1 MRNTTWVLAVSIG
14 ALLGLVAAC
23 DTAPGPEEL
32 GVRPP
37 LLQDFSFS
45 PQRVVFALLP
55 PEQIVG
61 DSVEVPLSLS
71 VTALGPEQPID
82 EVIYVVQS
90 PFSLTEP
97 LASGTMQPE
106 GGNRYT
112 ASLTLTLSAL
122 DVRGYTV
129 LVYAVDQAQRVSG
142 EVRGQLEYV
151 RIFEPGDP
159 PVIAEVVLPD
169 TLQRP
174 AEGQP
179 GVSLP
184 LIALVSDP
192 DGLNDVEKVEFW
204 NINTPSARILMCDDG
219 GIRLCGA
226 SQESGDEVAG
236 DGRFTRR
243 VFIESTNALGVNSLA
258 FQATDRA
265 GLTSEVVRKDIVV
278 VQ

>member
-1 MRNTTWVLAVSIG
+1 MRNATWVLAVSIG

-55 PEQIVG
+55 PDQVVG
-61 DSVEVPLSLS
+61 DSIVVPLTLS
-71 VTALGPEQPID
+71 VTALGPERPID
-82 EVIYVVQS
+82 EVVYVVQS

-97 LASGTMQPE
+97 LASGPMQPE

-112 ASLTLTLSAL
+112 ASLTLTISAL
-122 DVRGYTV
+122 DVRNYTV

-142 EVRGQLEYV
+142 EVRSQLEYV

-159 PVIAEVVLPD
+159 PVIEELVVPD

-179 GVSLP
+179 PV
-184 LIALVSDP
+184 ALVFAAVVSDP
-192 DGLNDVEKVEFW
+192 DGLTDVEKVEFW
-204 NINTPSARILMCDDG
+204 NIGSPNDRILLCDDG
-219 GIRLCGA
+219 GNRPCA
-226 SQESGDEVAG
+226 NNEDSGDEVAG
-236 DGRFTRR
+236 DG
-243 VFIESTNALGVNSLA
+243 LL
-258 FQATDRA
+258 DRK
-265 GLTSEVVRKDIVV
+265 SVV
-278 VQ
+278 

>member
-14 ALLGLVAAC
+14 VVLGLVAAC
-23 DTAPGPEEL
+23 DTAPGPEQL

-37 LLQDFSFS
+37 RLQDFSFS

-71 VTALGPEQPID
+71 VTALGPEEPID

-97 LASGTMQPE
+97 LASGMMQAE

-112 ASLTLTLSAL
+112 ASLTLRISAL
-122 DVRGYTV
+122 DVRNYTV
-129 LVYAVDQAQRVSG
+129 LVYAVDQARRVSG

-151 RIFEPGDP
+151 RSFEPGDP
-159 PVIAEVVLPD
+159 PVIDEIAAPD

-184 LIALVSDP
+184 LIALVSDA
-192 DGLNDVEKVEFW
+192 DGLSDVEKVEFW
-204 NINTPSARILMCDDG
+204 NIDTPNNRFLMCDDG
-219 GIRLCGA
+219 GLRPCGA
-226 SQESGDEVAG
+226 SEESGDGVAG

-243 VFIESTNALGVNSLA
+243 IFIESTNALGVNSLA

-265 GLTSEVVRKDIVV
+265 GLTSEIVQKEIAI